1 MYHCLGEVFQHQEMH
16 NLVLYSCPLKAVH
29 FGTFDNNILGLA
41 VDKDVTGA
49 GHVATL
55 REVDDQEEA
64 GAGEGVV
71 ELVEVLAMAALNHL
85 EEHFQEATHIV
96 KI

>member
-41 VDKDVTGA
+41 VDKDVAGA
-49 GHVATL
+49 GHGAAL
-55 REVDDQEEA
+55 GQVDDQEEA
-64 GAGEGVV
+64 GASEGVV
-71 ELVEVLAMAALNHL
+71 ELVEVLTMAALNHL
-85 EEHFQEATHIV
+85 EEQFQKVTHIE